1 MEPAGLTAPVEW
13 SVSAIDARTGDVL
26 VEESADRELPC
37 ASLGK
42 ILVLIEAARRI
53 HAGSLDPDQLL
64 GRAPEDAVGDSGL
77 WQDLRASLLPA
88 ADLCVLVG
96 AVSDN
101 LATNVLLR
109 TLGLDA
115 VSATAR
121 AIGLE
126 GVTLHDQVRDKRG
139 PGHPAHL
146 ATASARGL
154 TCLFA
159 RLHRGEIVSPA
170 VSETVLGWLAANTD
184 LSMVASA
191 WGLDPL
197 AHRPADR
204 PHLALV
210 NKTGSDRGVRAET
223 GLVTVHDRWAHDRL
237 AHDPVAHDPVMHAP
251 LVHDPVVHAP
261 VMHAPVVHD
270 PVVHD
275 RVVHDRTIAYAVLA
289 SWEVDPHGAPAASE
303 PSRTVLEV
311 LARMAAIGNRLTV

>member
-154 TCLFA
+154 TRLFA

-170 VSETVLGWLAANTD
+170 VSETVLGWLAANSD

-204 PHLALV
+204 PHLALF
-210 NKTGSDRGVRAET
+210 NKTGTDRGVRAEA
-223 GLVTVHDRWAHDRL
+223 GLVTVHDR
-237 AHDPVAHDPVMHAP
+237 M
-251 LVHDPVVHAP
+251 VHDPVVRSRMVHN
-261 VMHAPVVHD
+261 PVVHDRVAHD

-275 RVVHDRTIAYAVLA
+275 RMAHDRVANDRVIHDQTIAYAVLA

>member
-88 ADLCVLVG
+88 ADLCVLVA

-210 NKTGSDRGVRAET
+210 NKTGSDRGVRAEA
-223 GLVTVHDRWAHDRL
+223 GLVTVHDR
-237 AHDPVAHDPVMHAP
+237 M
-251 LVHDPVVHAP
+251 VHDPVVRSR
-261 VMHAPVVHD
+261 MVHD

-275 RVVHDRTIAYAVLA
+275 RVAHDRMAHDRVANDRVANDRVIHDQTIAYAVLA